1 MQAGRAADTEI
12 KSRRMSPEN
21 FTEYLH
27 RNIPLT
33 AAMQLR
39 VTGGGAGRIELLAP
53 LPPNR
58 NHRDTAFGGS
68 LATLGIVSGWA
79 LLQQELRRH
88 GLDARIVIQRSECE
102 YVEPVEA
109 DFTARCSLPAED
121 WERFLATLRKRGRAR
136 ITLYSSLCSAGREAV
151 RHSGTF
157 VALNGNPT

>member
-1 MQAGRAADTEI
+1 
-12 KSRRMSPEN
+12 MSPER

-27 RNIPLT
+27 RHIPLT

-79 LLQQELRRH
+79 LLQQELQRE
-88 GLDARIVIQRSECE
+88 GLDSRIVIQRSECDF
-102 YVEPVEA
+102 VEPVDAE
-109 DFTARCSLPAED
+109 FSARCSLPADE
-121 WERFLATLRKRGRAR
+121 WERFLAMLRKRGRAR
-136 ITLYSSLCSAGREAV
+136 ITLHSSLSCAGHEAV

-157 VALNGNPT
+157 VALNGNRT

>member
-1 MQAGRAADTEI
+1 
-12 KSRRMSPEN
+12 MSPEV

-39 VTGGGAGRIELLAP
+39 VTGGGTGGIELLAP
-53 LPPNR
+53 LHANR
-58 NHRDTAFGGS
+58 NHQSSAFGGS

-79 LLQQELRRH
+79 LLQQELQRQ
-88 GLDARIVIQRSECE
+88 GLEARIVIQRSECD
-102 YVEPVEA
+102 YLEPVDA
-109 DFTARCSLPAED
+109 DFTARCELPALE

-136 ITLYSSLCSAGREAV
+136 ITVHSSLHCAGREAV

-157 VALNGNPT
+157 VALVALNGSPS

>member
-1 MQAGRAADTEI
+1 
-12 KSRRMSPEN
+12 MSPQA

-39 VTGGGAGRIELLAP
+39 VLRSDAGSIELLGP

-79 LLQQELRRH
+79 LLQQELRRQ
-88 GLDARIVIQRSECE
+88 GLDARIVIQRSECDF
-102 YVEPVEA
+102 VEPVDA
-109 DFTARCSLPAED
+109 DFTAQCSLPAAD
-121 WERFLATLRKRGRAR
+121 WQRFLATLDKRGRAR
-136 ITLYSSLCSAGREAV
+136 ITLHSSLRCAGREVV

-157 VALNGNPT
+157 VALN